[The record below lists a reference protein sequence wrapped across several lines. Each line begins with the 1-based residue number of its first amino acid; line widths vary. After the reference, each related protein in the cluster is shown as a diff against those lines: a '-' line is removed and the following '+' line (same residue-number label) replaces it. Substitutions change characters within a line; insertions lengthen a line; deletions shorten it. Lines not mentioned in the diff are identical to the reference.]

1 MLEFCFETFCCSY
14 EENSEWEIVGRSVKR
29 EEFHF
34 KCCPTE
40 LFSFIAFSVAIRRRH
55 EFYVMNVVLP
65 GVLTSALLLSIFYC
79 VPSQKVHIGVAAL
92 LSFRLFL
99 VNVAD
104 TVPRTSDH
112 IPLLGTHHTCATWR
126 PLDEFVLAASLL
138 PSSLFLPFIPS
149 IPFLFL
155 PSFPSV
161 LFREAKL
168 FKHIK
173 LSYVS
178 FSPFLVRKSAF

>member
-1 MLEFCFETFCCSY
+1 MLELCFQTLCCSY

-112 IPLLGTHHTCATWR
+112 IPLLGTRHTCGTWR
-126 PLDEFVLAASLL
+126 PLGEFGLAASAPL
-138 PSSLFLPFIPS
+138 SSQY
-149 IPFLFL
+149 
-155 PSFPSV
+155 SFH
-161 LFREAKL
+161 L
-168 FKHIK
+168 
-173 LSYVS
+173 
-178 FSPFLVRKSAF
+178 SPFFSSTFFPLYLFAKRKMFLNNPSYRT